1 MLIVTENCVRYENQL
16 DIMIINSSLPC
27 IIDCDDGT
35 EIARDDYFVPTMR
48 DTKGTKRALF
58 RGRPLEGVTETNL
71 NMFLIK
77 EDKANP
83 GTLKVHCY
91 YSFGCQVFLDPEKKK
106 SQLII
111 GIY

>member
-1 MLIVTENCVRYENQL
+1 
-16 DIMIINSSLPC
+16 MIINSSLPC

-35 EIARDDYFVPTMR
+35 EIARGDYFVPTMR
-48 DTKGTKRALF
+48 DSKGTKRALF

-91 YSFGCQVFLDPEKKK
+91 NFFNFLFFLDPAKKVSINYRNLLRLLQKLK
-106 SQLII
+106 SLPI
-111 GIY
+111 GKCSRF

>member
-1 MLIVTENCVRYENQL
+1 
-16 DIMIINSSLPC
+16 MIINCSLPC

-48 DTKGTKRALF
+48 DSKGTKTALF
-58 RGRPLEGVTETNL
+58 RGRPLEGITETNL

-91 YSFGCQVFLDPEKKK
+91 NIFSY
-106 SQLII
+106 
-111 GIY
+111 